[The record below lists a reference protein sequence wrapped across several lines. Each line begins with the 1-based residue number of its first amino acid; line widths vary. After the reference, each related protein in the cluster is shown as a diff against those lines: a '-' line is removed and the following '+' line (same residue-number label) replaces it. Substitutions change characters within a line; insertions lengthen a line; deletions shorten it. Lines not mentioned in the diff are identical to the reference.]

1 MLNGPRS
8 VIFAGADH
16 VVLELLISGVA
27 DGRAGEDMKTV
38 IMSMTVA
45 VDAEADTRTVI
56 VVGGSVIVFV
66 LVRISIEVVVITSD
80 LGKEGHTDDIWG
92 GDTRESEVVE
102 TENGSWGKKST
113 DSTAV
118 STGTAITVLVG
129 WVAVSRTRTCEMTVS
144 VTQDIVEGVDAPE
157 ELLSDSTGT
166 ARAVVPEKLRVKAR
180 RRAVKAMVNKKGRWA
195 SQNKGK
201 AW

>member
-1 MLNGPRS
+1 MAGYSSWRTELELSHSGDEEMSAAVAAAAATEVALALAGMPLTISRLRWPPGKAEMLNGPRS

-56 VVGGSVIVFV
+56 VVGRSVIVFV

-92 GDTRESEVVE
+92 GDTRESDSEVAE
-102 TENGSWGKKST
+102 TENGS
-113 DSTAV
+113 
-118 STGTAITVLVG
+118 
-129 WVAVSRTRTCEMTVS
+129 
-144 VTQDIVEGVDAPE
+144 
-157 ELLSDSTGT
+157 
-166 ARAVVPEKLRVKAR
+166 
-180 RRAVKAMVNKKGRWA
+180 
-195 SQNKGK
+195 
-201 AW
+201 